1 MKLIWSEESW
11 DDYLYWQETD
21 KRIVKKINELIKDTR
36 RTPFEGKGKPEPLKH
51 NLSGF
56 WSRRTTEEHRLVYAV
71 TDKQNTSGNGIFANN
86 YDFIHRMNC
95 QF

>member
-56 WSRRTTEEHRLVYAV
+56 WSRRITEEHRLVFTAHCSMSLSLL
-71 TDKQNTSGNGIFANN
+71 NR
-86 YDFIHRMNC
+86 FIHRMNC